1 MDQNHELQ
9 SHPFLLANAY
19 VHYPP
24 MIHPDDYFKVFIL
37 LRVQLRIKEVQLNQF
52 GSIGQLKNL
61 IIIMKLDNY

>member
-9 SHPFLLANAY
+9 SHPFHLAIAY

-24 MIHPDDYFKVFIL
+24 MIHFDDHFKVFVPL
-37 LRVQLRIKEVQLNQF
+37 KVQLRIKEVQLNQF

>member
-1 MDQNHELQ
+1 MDQNHEPQ

-19 VHYPP
+19 VQFPP
-24 MIHPDDYFKVFIL
+24 MIHSDAHFKVFIP

-52 GSIGQLKNL
+52 GSIGRLKNL